1 MFDSMFFYLFVTF
14 LIFGIGD
21 FLGVLSKAKVS
32 AVFVSLILFLIGF
45 MTGVLPPD
53 VIARAEL
60 AGVGKWSTA
69 FIVFHMGTMINIK
82 ELISEWRTVVTAVL
96 SMVVVAAAGFALIP
110 LIGYEETI
118 VSIPIINGGIV
129 ATQIMTTAALDK
141 GFAMA
146 AALGTICYAIQ
157 KFIGTPVASF
167 YGLKEAKK
175 VVEEFRRTGVNP
187 VKKAAAAEEKK
198 EQTFA
203 EKHAKFFGAFT
214 CLAITGFF
222 GWFAFCLG
230 KMTGVSYSIW
240 CLVLGAVVSYTGYI
254 PARILEQAKTSG
266 FLNAAVFA
274 SIIPSLA
281 RIKADDLITL
291 GYSLIILF
299 VITLVVLFVCFYVLP
314 LWKLVGSRN
323 VAMGISVAQL
333 LGFPA
338 TYLIANEIAQASTET
353 EEEKQVVLDA
363 IMPKYLVAG
372 FATVTSLSVIM
383 AGILEKFL

>member
-1 MFDSMFFYLFVTF
+1 MIENVFFYLFISF
-14 LIFGIGD
+14 LIFGIGE
-21 FLGVLSKAKVS
+21 FLGVVTKAKVS
-32 AVFVSLILFLIGF
+32 AVFVSLILFLVGF
-45 MTGVLPPD
+45 MSGVLPPNI
-53 VIARAEL
+53 IAKAEL
-60 AGVGKWSTA
+60 AGVGKWATA

-96 SMVVVAAAGFALIP
+96 SMVVVALAGFALIP

-129 ATQIMTTAALDK
+129 ATQIMTAAALEK
-141 GFAMA
+141 GALLA
-146 AALGTICYAIQ
+146 AALGTICYATQ
-157 KFIGTPVASF
+157 KFVGTPIASF
-167 YGLKEAKK
+167 YGLKEARAL
-175 VVEEFRRTGVNP
+175 VEEFRRTGKHSLKTAVP
-187 VKKAAAAEEKK
+187 KEEHK
-198 EQTFA
+198 EKTFA

-222 GWFAFCLG
+222 GWLAFCLG

-240 CLVLGAVVSYTGYI
+240 CLILGAIVSYTGYV
-254 PARILEQAKTSG
+254 PARILDQAKTSG
-266 FLNAAVFA
+266 FMNAAVFA

-281 RIKADDLITL
+281 RIQVSDLLTL
-291 GYSLIILF
+291 GYNLVILF
-299 VITLVVLFVCFYVLP
+299 VVAVVVLFLFFYVLP

-338 TYLIANEIAQASTET
+338 TYLIANEIAQAATET
-353 EEEKQVVLDA
+353 EEEKQIVLDA

-383 AGILEKFL
+383 AGILEKMI